1 MDLAVLIKLFTALKD
16 WLRIHVVL
24 GHISDCKLISHQKRA
39 AKHHKHVSCLPD
51 SDQRKKMETHS
62 DTPTIMMKTVTKFWF
77 FKKKETVFHS
87 ICIKNVCLF
96 LLLCIPETYFLF
108 LFFLL
113 FLHHLILPCPLS
125 SLSSI
130 LFLSRFAVLQ
140 IFYRASIFTF
150 LHFLKLLAHPFLQ
163 PPVTFHIYLCFS
175 SSYLFLSLRSGNWG
189 HIWPSRT
196 WTLQQSVKQPCRS
209 TMFGT
214 NRAGIFRLWK
224 VCLLGSLTMR
234 VVRETPGSHMS
245 LQV

>member
-96 LLLCIPETYFLF
+96 LLCVFQKHAFFSCFFSYSCTTSSFPVLSLP
-108 LFFLL
+108 FLL
-113 FLHHLILPCPLS
+113 FCFCLVLLFSKFFIGLQFSRSCTFSNYLLTLFYNPLW
-125 SLSSI
+125 L
-130 LFLSRFAVLQ
+130 
-140 IFYRASIFTF
+140 SIFICVF
-150 LHFLKLLAHPFLQ
+150 PL
-163 PPVTFHIYLCFS
+163 HIYS
-175 SSYLFLSLRSGNWG
+175 
-189 HIWPSRT
+189 
-196 WTLQQSVKQPCRS
+196 
-209 TMFGT
+209 
-214 NRAGIFRLWK
+214 
-224 VCLLGSLTMR
+224 
-234 VVRETPGSHMS
+234 
-245 LQV
+245 